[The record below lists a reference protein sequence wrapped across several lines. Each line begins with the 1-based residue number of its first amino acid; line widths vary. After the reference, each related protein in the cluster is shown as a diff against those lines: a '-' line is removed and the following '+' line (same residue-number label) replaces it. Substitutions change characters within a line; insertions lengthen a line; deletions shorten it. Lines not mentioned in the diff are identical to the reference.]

1 MEPIIRNLSTKQQT
15 KLIQFMLTFNWQCG
29 SPGKSVISQA
39 PREHPILPLRAL
51 QNTLKEHNKD
61 GESKAGYNRVWSLI
75 IPQGF

>member
-1 MEPIIRNLSTKQQT
+1 MEPTIGNLSTKHQT
-15 KLIQFMLTFNWQCG
+15 KLNQFMLILNWQCG
-29 SPGKSVISQA
+29 SPGKSVISQV